1 MQDWRRST
9 WALIARGK
17 MSVNFDQDPTDL
29 MFPLRRILYS
39 SLSLSLSSFSIY
51 FSYFLLLVAFYRRH
65 VTKTG
70 RMFRSAPSPG
80 RMKGKE
86 RLFFFFF
93 PFFLAHFSSP
103 FSAFVDFENR
113 TVVVTARRQESIST
127 HLWSMPANIYRT
139 CRWYRSFEKKK
150 KRLGSDFFSF
160 FFFSCCCWLPVCFG
174 DAEEE
179 WVTLGALMIST
190 TRLYIFLPF
199 ESLDSSQL
207 QRATSN
213 I

>member
-93 PFFLAHFSSP
+93 PFFCRSLFFSI
-103 FSAFVDFENR
+103 FRVRRFRKQNGGRHRATTRVDFNSLM
-113 TVVVTARRQESIST
+113 VDAGQ
-127 HLWSMPANIYRT
+127 Y
-139 CRWYRSFEKKK
+139 
-150 KRLGSDFFSF
+150 
-160 FFFSCCCWLPVCFG
+160 LPHV
-174 DAEEE
+174 
-179 WVTLGALMIST
+179 
-190 TRLYIFLPF
+190 
-199 ESLDSSQL
+199 
-207 QRATSN
+207 
-213 I
+213 